1 MTSAVV
7 VAVAVVASDVMIG
20 DFDDATVAADVAV
33 VVAVVKSV
41 DDEKMVA

>member
-1 MTSAVV
+1 MTN
-7 VAVAVVASDVMIG
+7 VAVVAAAVASDVIG
-20 DFDDATVAADVAV
+20 DFDDATVAAADVVA